1 MAELLQKVLLQKYIK
16 SRLYLLFLIIYDII
30 FQMEGDIVTEE
41 RELERHNRILNQIK
55 DAKTREDLPNVS
67 YSTIA
72 SYLAS
77 NMHFDGKKISQTL
90 FQPVVNEIINH
101 GFFVH
106 NEVKKALVEVIV
118 TNYPNVS
125 EEEIAKKYLNIL
137 NSNRINYILS
147 EITQKNLKL
156 DEIMKSDNLEIHKQT
171 LKEIKYAHDTKYL
184 PRVGLSELNKKLL
197 RAVNDND
204 FITNIKTSEIKEL
217 TDAYLNHYTYL
228 QIEDVIE
235 RIISKFELN
244 DDNKELMKEQILGSL
259 ILDET
264 IEYTVEEIELKEKR
278 KFEIYKLNHK
288 DVMDAIKDANRIS
301 ELPPN
306 LTISTVNGYLLGN
319 TTIYTNDNR
328 ILSEDLKTLTDLL
341 MEGNKFEDEAVINEI
356 KNIAK
361 NKYPEKTD
369 AFELLYNKLSIL
381 PRVYYLVEEV
391 NYAQKRQIEFIGRGS
406 SNVNVYFI
414 PNHKSPMDGGKFYNC
429 YINRVG
435 NLDLSQILP
444 LDLDSIVPK
453 GMDIDSVEWYV
464 KNKFDPTF
472 KAAGGIILNKD
483 ETIGNVSIFRPNDGT
498 IGISLEEKEKLDEIS
513 NLDLQIEEKKRMLQ
527 SLNEEVETKEKQS
540 QYVEDKIQQILS
552 DYEKKALVLQAE
564 LLNSINSLKGETSTN
579 EVSKIKTLSNKY

>member
-1 MAELLQKVLLQKYIK
+1 M
-16 SRLYLLFLIIYDII
+16 
-30 FQMEGDIVTEE
+30 TEE

-55 DAKTREDLPNVS
+55 DAKTREHLPNVS

-72 SYLAS
+72 SYLA
-77 NMHFDGKKISQTL
+77 NNVHFDGKKISQTL
-90 FQPVVNEIINH
+90 FQPVINQIINH

-244 DDNKELMKEQILGSL
+244 DDNIELMKEQILGSL

-278 KFEIYKLNHK
+278 KFEIYKLNHE
-288 DVMDAIKDANRIS
+288 DVMNAIKDANRIS

-564 LLNSINSLKGETSTN
+564 LLNSINSLKGKTNTN